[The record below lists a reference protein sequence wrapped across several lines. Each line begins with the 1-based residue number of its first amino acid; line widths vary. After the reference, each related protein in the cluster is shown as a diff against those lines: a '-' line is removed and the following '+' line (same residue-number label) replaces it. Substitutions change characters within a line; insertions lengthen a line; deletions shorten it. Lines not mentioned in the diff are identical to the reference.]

1 MAKMSQNL
9 ITRRWLLGAAGAGA
23 FAATFGTNFPLR
35 ANEPFRIGALN
46 PVTGAGSL
54 YGAGMQKA
62 IQFSAEEV
70 NAAGGAGGRMLEVYN
85 EDSQTQP
92 DAGVLAAKRLIEVKK
107 VHAIMGTWSS
117 GVVLAVMPIQEA
129 ANVIH
134 MTSGGATPI
143 TTEDKKDLVYRF
155 STTGQRSGA
164 AIAQIL
170 AKQGVKRLATMAF
183 NNASGRD
190 IAIGVK
196 AAWEKM
202 GNKLVGEVVY
212 EPNQPSYQSELQ
224 KALAGD
230 PEVIVLGAYVPDTTL
245 IVRGAFQLGS
255 KVRFIGPGYA
265 VNTKLVQ
272 SLGVEAT
279 EGLMAVDYVSA
290 LDNAAYKHF
299 AERYKAVMGSS
310 AGDDFFAACAYDMVQ
325 VTALAIE
332 AAQGATDNFKI
343 VAKLREV
350 ANPPGETV
358 SGFAQGK
365 ALLKAGKKINYE
377 GAGGPIDFDEN
388 GDVRPLFKLS
398 TFKGGKLE
406 FREMIA
412 L

>member
-1 MAKMSQNL
+1 
-9 ITRRWLLGAAGAGA
+9 
-23 FAATFGTNFPLR
+23 
-35 ANEPFRIGALN
+35 
-46 PVTGAGSL
+46 
-54 YGAGMQKA
+54 
-62 IQFSAEEV
+62 
-70 NAAGGAGGRMLEVYN
+70 
-85 EDSQTQP
+85 
-92 DAGVLAAKRLIEVKK
+92 
-107 VHAIMGTWSS
+107 
-117 GVVLAVMPIQEA
+117 
-129 ANVIH
+129 
-134 MTSGGATPI
+134 
-143 TTEDKKDLVYRF
+143 
-155 STTGQRSGA
+155 
-164 AIAQIL
+164 
-170 AKQGVKRLATMAF
+170 
-183 NNASGRD
+183 
-190 IAIGVK
+190 
-196 AAWEKM
+196 M

>member
-1 MAKMSQNL
+1 MSQNL
-9 ITRRWLLGAAGAGA
+9 ITRRRLLGAAGAGA
-23 FAATFGTNFPLR
+23 FVATFGTNFPLR

-54 YGAGMQKA
+54 YGGGMQKA
-62 IQFSAEEV
+62 IQFSADEV
-70 NAAGGAGGRMLEVYN
+70 NAAGGAGGRMLEVYT

-134 MTSGGATPI
+134 MTSGGASQI
-143 TTEDKKDLVYRF
+143 TTEDKKDLVFRF
-155 STTGQRSGA
+155 STTGMRSGA

-170 AKQGVKRLATMAF
+170 AKQGVKRVATMAF

-190 IAIGVK
+190 IVAGAK

-202 GNKLVGEVVY
+202 GNKLVGEVIY

-230 PEVIVLGAYVPDTTL
+230 PEVIILGAYVPDTTL

-265 VNTKLVQ
+265 VNAKLVQ
-272 SLGVEAT
+272 SLGAEAT

-299 AERYKAVMGSS
+299 AERYKQVMGG
-310 AGDDFFAACAYDMVQ
+310 AEGDDFFAACAYDMVQ

-398 TFKGGKLE
+398 EFKGGKLE